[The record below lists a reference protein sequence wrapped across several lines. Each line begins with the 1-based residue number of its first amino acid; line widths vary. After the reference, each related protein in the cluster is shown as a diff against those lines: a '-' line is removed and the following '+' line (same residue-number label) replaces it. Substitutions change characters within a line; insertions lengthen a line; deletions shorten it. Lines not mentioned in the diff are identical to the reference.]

1 MLEIKNLQAKR
12 DDKQILKGIDLTIKP
27 GEVHAIMGPNGSGKS
42 TLANTIAG
50 APGIDVNDGD
60 IMLNNESILEQEP
73 FERAQAGIFLGFQY
87 PVEIPGVNN
96 LYFLKA
102 ALNSIL
108 EAKGEE
114 PLDAYE
120 MMELVK
126 QKSAIIGLDKKYLE
140 RELNVGFSGGEK
152 KRNEILQMLL
162 LDPQI
167 AILDEIDSGV
177 DIDALDAIAKGIN
190 AQREK
195 GRSILLVTHYQRL
208 LDKVKPDVV
217 HVLKD
222 GKIVKTGGFDLVEQL
237 EAQGYAW
244 LNEAGQ

>member
-1 MLEIKNLQAKR
+1 MLNIKNLKAKR
-12 DDKQILKGIDLTIKP
+12 DDKQILKGINLDIKP

-50 APGIDVNDGD
+50 APGVEINDGE
-60 IMLNNESILEQEP
+60 ILLNNKSILELDP
-73 FERAQAGIFLGFQY
+73 SERAQQGIFLGFQY

-108 EAKGEE
+108 ESNNEE

-120 MMELVK
+120 MMALVK
-126 QKSAIIGLDKKYLE
+126 EKAALIGLDKSYLE

-177 DIDALDAIAKGIN
+177 DIDALSAIAKGIN
-190 AQREK
+190 VQREK

-208 LDKVKPDVV
+208 LDHVKPDQV
-217 HVLKD
+217 HVLKE
-222 GKIVKTGGFDLVEQL
+222 GKIVKSGGFELVEQL
-237 EAQGYAW
+237 ESQGYEW
-244 LNEAGQ
+244 LNEAGA

>member
-1 MLEIKNLQAKR
+1 MLEVKNLQASR
-12 DDKQILKGIDLTIKP
+12 DQKQILKGIDLLIKP

-42 TLANTIAG
+42 TLANAIAG
-50 APGIDVNDGD
+50 APGIEVNGGD
-60 IMLNNESILEQEP
+60 ILLNNRSILEQEA

-102 ALNSIL
+102 ALNSIR
-108 EAKGEE
+108 EARGEE

-120 MMELVK
+120 MMALVK
-126 QKSAIIGLDKKYLE
+126 EKSAIIGLDKRYLE

-177 DIDALDAIAKGIN
+177 DIDALAAISKGIN
-190 AQREK
+190 TQKEK
-195 GRSILLVTHYQRL
+195 GKSILLVTHYQRL
-208 LDKVKPDVV
+208 LDHVRPDHV

-222 GKIVKTGGFDLVEQL
+222 GKIIKSGDFSLVEQL
-237 EAQGYAW
+237 EAQGYEW
-244 LNEAGQ
+244 LNGEGK

>member
-1 MLEIKNLQAKR
+1 MLDIKNLKAKR
-12 DDKQILKGIDLTIKP
+12 DNKQILKGIDLKIAP

-50 APGIDVNDGD
+50 APGIDVDAGD
-60 IMLNNESILEQEP
+60 ILLNEKSMLELDPS
-73 FERAQAGIFLGFQY
+73 ERAQAGIFLGFQY

-102 ALNSIL
+102 ALNSIR
-108 EAKGEE
+108 ESKGEA

-120 MMELVK
+120 MMALVK
-126 QKSAIIGLDKKYLE
+126 EKSALIGLDKSYLE

-167 AILDEIDSGV
+167 SILDEIDSGV
-177 DIDALDAIAKGIN
+177 DIDALSCISKGIN
-190 AQREK
+190 TQREK

-208 LDKVKPDVV
+208 LDHVKPDRV

-222 GKIVKTGGFDLVEQL
+222 GKIVKSGDFELAKQL
-237 EAQGYAW
+237 ESQGYAW
-244 LNEAGQ
+244 LNEAGE